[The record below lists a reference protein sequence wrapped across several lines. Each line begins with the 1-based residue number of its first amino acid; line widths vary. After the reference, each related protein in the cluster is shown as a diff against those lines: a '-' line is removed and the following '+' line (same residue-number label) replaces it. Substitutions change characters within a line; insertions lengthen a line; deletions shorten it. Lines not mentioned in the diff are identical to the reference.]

1 MMILRR
7 LTNTTLT
14 EANTSFASGAQQVGN
29 MPAAGQDWDDAYR
42 SAYMPADKQAVIDEF
57 LADYEKRK
65 GVILGDSEAKMLSKW
80 IGELGFRTQ
89 TNPFLDYVAIA
100 KRNTSLELDEYLLII
115 LNNAYA
121 ERSITAQDLRGQ
133 GQDKELHLIF
143 QRYWL
148 SSSDEREYM
157 LDSYVWLS
165 KPGNIKTL
173 DLAEIKSIANLQSP
187 NTFPASYKNLLT
199 GGARNQSSYAA
210 ENRNILIYQDCEGSV
225 TNNSMKIQPSNT
237 LEVVFTYDAKNVKR
251 RSADK
256 ASIKE
261 LKKAYD
267 TLSDVEKDAFDQML
281 VSERY

>member
-1 MMILRR
+1 MILRR
-7 LTNTTLT
+7 LTDTTLT
-14 EANTSFASGAQQVGN
+14 EADTSSASGAQRVGN
-29 MPAAGQDWDDAYR
+29 MPAAGQNWDDAYK
-42 SAYMPADKQAVIDEF
+42 SAYMPADKQAVVDEF
-57 LADYEKRK
+57 LADYERRK
-65 GVILGDSEAKMLSKW
+65 GVTLGESERKMLSKW
-80 IGELGFRTQ
+80 VGELGFRTQ

-133 GQDKELHLIF
+133 GQDRELHLIF

-148 SSSDEREYM
+148 SSNDEREYM

-165 KPGNIKTL
+165 KPSNIKTL

-187 NTFPASYKNLLT
+187 NTFPASYKNLIA
-199 GGARNQSSYAA
+199 GGSGNQSSYAT
-210 ENRNILIYQDCEGSV
+210 ENRNILVYQDCSGSV
-225 TNNSMKIQPSNT
+225 KNNSMRIQPSNT

-251 RSADK
+251 RSADR
-256 ASIKE
+256 ANIKE

-281 VSERY
+281 DSERY

>member
-1 MMILRR
+1 MILRR
-7 LTNTTLT
+7 LTDTTLT
-14 EANTSFASGAQQVGN
+14 EADTSSASGAQQVGN
-29 MPAAGQDWDDAYR
+29 MPVAGQNWDDAYK

-65 GVILGDSEAKMLSKW
+65 GVALGDSERKMLSKW
-80 IGELGFRTQ
+80 VRELGFRTQ
-89 TNPFLDYVAIA
+89 TNPFLDYVATA

-133 GQDKELHLIF
+133 GHDRELHLIF

-187 NTFPASYKNLLT
+187 NTFPASYKNLIA
-199 GGARNQSSYAA
+199 GAAGNQSSYAT
-210 ENRNILIYQDCEGSV
+210 ENRNILIYQDCDGSV
-225 TNNSMKIQPSNT
+225 ANNSMKIQPSNT

-251 RSADK
+251 RSADR
-256 ASIKE
+256 ANIRD

-281 VSERY
+281 DSERY